1 MSFIKGVVDSDDL
14 PLNVNRETLQQQ
26 KSLKVMGKKLTR
38 KVLETLRDLAEPV
51 EEEMNSG
58 EGEGEGKKSEDNG
71 EAEAEK
77 KKSRDEKKQKYEK
90 FWKLYGQHLKF
101 GLIQDPSNRTKL
113 AKLLRY

>member
-51 EEEMNSG
+51 EETTDDDGEDG
-58 EGEGEGKKSEDNG
+58 EGEKESNG
-71 EAEAEK
+71 EEESEK
-77 KKSRDEKKQKYEK
+77 KKLRDEKKSK
-90 FWKLYGQHLKF
+90 
-101 GLIQDPSNRTKL
+101 
-113 AKLLRY
+113 